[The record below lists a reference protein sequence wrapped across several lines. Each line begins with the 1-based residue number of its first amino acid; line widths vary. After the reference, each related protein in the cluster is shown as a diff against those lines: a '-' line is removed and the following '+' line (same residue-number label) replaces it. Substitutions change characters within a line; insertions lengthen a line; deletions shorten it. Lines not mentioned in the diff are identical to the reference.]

1 VALSAIR
8 QTLSLSVK
16 KANTRLQT
24 GDFRRD
30 QNGQTGL
37 EQEAVVMRHHLGG
50 AEQAIHH
57 LGSHN
62 QQLQWE
68 RATLEQQLSTQPQ
81 GRSVDPDAAEAL
93 AREREALQ
101 RAAEQLRRDREALQS
116 QPLAEGAVPE
126 AVLQQALGRMQ
137 QEYQQTGA
145 WPSESEV
152 AKRVEE
158 DLRTLYQSLKDVYDD
173 GLSAPVPSYEPP
185 TLSSDQG
192 GAVSAPR
199 TAEPRVTDPRDL
211 QSPAYMQA
219 LWRQVRNKR

>member
-1 VALSAIR
+1 MVNEAVESRLSNLVPKEPTAPPPTDTRVEQLER
-8 QTLSLSVK
+8 QL
-16 KANTRLQT
+16 AEFNQREEARQ
-24 GDFRRD
+24 
-30 QNGQTGL
+30 
-37 EQEAVVMRHHLGG
+37 QEAM
-50 AEQAIHH
+50 
-57 LGSHN
+57 
-62 QQLQWE
+62 
-68 RATLEQQLSTQPQ
+68 
-81 GRSVDPDAAEAL
+81 L
-93 AREREALQ
+93 ARER
-101 RAAEQLRRDREALQS
+101 AEVLSRIQSAEDFPGVNKIGEKAGDTVWQL
-116 QPLAEGAVPE
+116 
-126 AVLQQALGRMQ
+126 MQ